1 MLVLQIVIKQWD
13 KSQRTAAHVLERA
26 NIPDRYPIIF
36 PPAFYEFNK
45 LCVIDQHG
53 DDLQGRRVKSAQLV
67 DGKIKFDRFQVC
79 LEDKVIEYFGLPKS
93 DKAPRVIGSLNNQWV
108 QCKYTDRY
116 SVYESDFYY
125 WLYEEVTLNAI
136 CISEFD
142 EQVFLNT
149 EPALVF
155 EDFNDLDS
163 NATKNCGQA
172 KTGLNHT
179 KWV

>member
-45 LCVIDQHG
+45 RYVIDQHG
-53 DDLQGRRVKSAQLV
+53 DDLQGRRVKSAQLAN
-67 DGKIKFDRFQVC
+67 GKIKFDRFQVC

-136 CISEFD
+136 CISDFD
-142 EQVFLNT
+142 EQVFLIT
-149 EPALVF
+149 EPILVF
-155 EDFNDLDS
+155 EDLNELDA
-163 NATKNCGQA
+163 NASKVA
-172 KTGLNHT
+172 VKL
-179 KWV
+179 